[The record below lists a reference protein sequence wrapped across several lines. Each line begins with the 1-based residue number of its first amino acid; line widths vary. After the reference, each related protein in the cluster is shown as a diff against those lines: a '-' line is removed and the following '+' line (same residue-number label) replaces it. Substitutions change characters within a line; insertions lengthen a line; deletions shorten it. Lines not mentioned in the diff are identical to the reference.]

1 MEGLAENIFNN
12 KNINIYRTNINKKE
26 NFNKIVFIPII
37 KKSIFIKKY
46 SFIINFILIVIFFI
60 LLSIVICNE
69 QHYVE
74 IKVNKIGYIQIIS
87 DEYKGILPNK
97 IIIDNITLSEI
108 NKIININS
116 TDNSILLIYNKA
128 ISDYSFYV

>member
-12 KNINIYRTNINKKE
+12 KNINKYRTNINKKE

-46 SFIINFILIVIFFI
+46 SFIINFILIEIFFI

-69 QHYVE
+69 QHY
-74 IKVNKIGYIQIIS
+74 
-87 DEYKGILPNK
+87 
-97 IIIDNITLSEI
+97 
-108 NKIININS
+108 
-116 TDNSILLIYNKA
+116 A
-128 ISDYSFYV
+128 